1 MVMDWR
7 TARHLGAGS
16 AESYDGTRREARLPE
31 LTGGQLQAFIAVG
44 QSGAPHKQAWRTLE
58 AYRDGD
64 RDTARA
70 PEVEPQPA
78 DWESVA
84 SGSLDAQRSEFERNR
99 PYLVNGLRHRC
110 LARAREIRLTA
121 QLNHPHILPLLDSGE
136 GAGLLYCIMPL
147 VEGESLGSGCVGSGG
162 FRLTMLGR
170 KLDQSRRTRGAQNAV
185 GQPHVSSTLASG
197 TEVGRQSTP
206 DFCPSGGVPKSWT
219 ALWTVLRPVFV

>member
-7 TARHLGAGS
+7 TARHLGGGS
-16 AESYDGTRREARLPE
+16 GESYDGTRREARLPE

-99 PYLVNGLRHRC
+99 PYLANGLRHRC
-110 LARAREIRLTA
+110 LARARP
-121 QLNHPHILPLLDSGE
+121 PHRPAEPSAYPPAPGSGE

-147 VEGESLGSGCVGSGG
+147 VEGESLRE
-162 FRLTMLGR
+162 RL
-170 KLDQSRRTRGAQNAV
+170 RRERRLSVDDAGAEAGPESTRGAQNAV

-219 ALWTVLRPVFV
+219 VLWTVLRPVFV

>member
-99 PYLVNGLRHRC
+99 PYLANGLRHRC

-147 VEGESLGSGCVGSGG
+147 VEGESLRE
-162 FRLTMLGR
+162 RL
-170 KLDQSRRTRGAQNAV
+170 RRERRLSVDDAGAEAGPESTRGAQNAV

-219 ALWTVLRPVFV
+219 VLWTVLRPVFV

>member
-16 AESYDGTRREARLPE
+16 GESYDGTRREARLPE

-99 PYLVNGLRHRC
+99 PYLANGLRHRC

-136 GAGLLYCIMPL
+136 GAGLLYCIMSL
-147 VEGESLGSGCVGSGG
+147 VEGESLRE
-162 FRLTMLGR
+162 RL
-170 KLDQSRRTRGAQNAV
+170 RRERRLSVDDAGAEARPESADARRSKRRGAAPCEFDSRL
-185 GQPHVSSTLASG
+185 GHRGRLAID
-197 TEVGRQSTP
+197 T
-206 DFCPSGGVPKSWT
+206 
-219 ALWTVLRPVFV
+219 